1 MKREKVYIIGLIL
14 TLLLAGCGSNKNE
27 APVKREAVSGVTV
40 ARINPVQVDAYYE
53 TSGTVRAKTVSIV
66 ASRVMGT
73 VTSVRVKEGDK
84 VAAGDILMTIDN
96 RDTAQRVAATEASFN
111 EAQSSREAAGEQ
123 RSLAEVTFKRYK
135 NLYDEKVISGQ
146 EFDQIEVRKKVAD
159 ADFNRASQ
167 AVERAKANL
176 EEARVYHGFTQVR
189 APISGIVTEKKA
201 ETGSMATP
209 GMPLY
214 TIEDTSQFKIEAAL
228 DERLIKKVSP
238 GMTAYVLF
246 NKTNEKFTG
255 RITKV
260 VPSIDTASRTFIV
273 EITLQDKSLRTGSYG
288 KVLIPEGKKE
298 TLLIPVK
305 SIVERGQLTGVFV
318 VDDKG
323 VITYR
328 LIKAGKMYDEQTE
341 VLSGLTKG
349 ERIIVS
355 GVEKA
360 IEGGMVKTVDS
371 LKAVDSR

>member
-1 MKREKVYIIGLIL
+1 MKREKVYSIGLIL

-27 APVKREAVSGVTV
+27 APVKREAVNGVTV

-96 RDTAQRVAATEASFN
+96 RDTAQRVAATEAAFN
-111 EAQSSREAAGEQ
+111 EAQSAREAAGEQ
-123 RSLAEVTFKRYK
+123 RSLSEVTFKRYK

-167 AVERAKANL
+167 AVERVKANL

-189 APISGIVTEKKA
+189 APISGIVTEKKT

-228 DERLIKKVSP
+228 DERLMKKVSP
-238 GMTAYVLF
+238 GMTAYILF

-273 EITLQDKSLRTGSYG
+273 EITLQDRSLRTGSYG

-349 ERIIVS
+349 ESIIVS

>member
-84 VAAGDILMTIDN
+84 VSAGDILMTIDN

-349 ERIIVS
+349 ESIIVS
-355 GVEKA
+355 GVAKA